1 MKDRSVLILGTNS
14 KKYLNFAINCARS
27 IRLYNPDLKIF
38 VGTNIIPEKNTD
50 AIDFIKIENDIAK
63 LFIETKLYL
72 DVFLKTEETLYIDSD
87 MLCFGDLSPV
97 FDLCSSMDVTVLG
110 TPVKLEDYWGE
121 EGAVFARKQ
130 FNIDQSILFN
140 GGLYYLKKLN

>member
-1 MKDRSVLILGTNS
+1 
-14 KKYLNFAINCARS
+14 
-27 IRLYNPDLKIF
+27 
-38 VGTNIIPEKNTD
+38 
-50 AIDFIKIENDIAK
+50 
-63 LFIETKLYL
+63 
-72 DVFLKTEETLYIDSD
+72 